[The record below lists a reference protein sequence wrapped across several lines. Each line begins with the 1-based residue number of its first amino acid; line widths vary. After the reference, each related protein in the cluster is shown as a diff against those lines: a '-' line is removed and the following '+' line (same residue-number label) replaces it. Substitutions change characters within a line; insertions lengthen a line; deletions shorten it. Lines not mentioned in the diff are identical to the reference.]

1 MRPIVRILTFLVS
14 AAPWAM
20 ARGAALSI
28 VVLLM
33 GAALLGLSGWFI
45 TASGLAGIAGIG
57 IAFDFFR
64 PSAGVRF
71 LALGRAAA
79 RYGERLLTHDA
90 TLRALAKLRV
100 RLLEREATRDAWGLM
115 RLRSEAVLTRIV
127 ADVDALDGMVLR
139 LLLPGLA
146 ALLTHVAVFWTLGW
160 LVGWP
165 MAWAILAGYVPIA
178 ALVLWHLGRRGLAPS
193 ETAEAE
199 AQALRRGLID
209 TIRDREA
216 LILRGRI
223 GAREDAL
230 LDIDRR
236 AREAA
241 KTLDRA
247 ERDAGFLLTV
257 LVTSV
262 AGAALL
268 VGGWL
273 VGSSAAGAAAAAI
286 GVFVALALAEALQ
299 PLRRGFAELG
309 RMAGAARRIGT
320 DIAPGAGHTVS
331 GATGEADA
339 RANPIATSGPGAPV
353 LELRTP
359 DIRLDLGS
367 GEAAAIT
374 GPSGAGKTT
383 LLLQIAKLLD
393 TPPGDGEPAIA
404 VLGRRPGDW
413 DEAAFRDAVTL
424 VPQRSAL
431 LRGTVRSNLAL
442 AAGATD
448 NDMWVALDA
457 VALRE
462 TVHAR
467 GGLDARLG
475 EGGSGLSGG
484 QARRLTLARALLR
497 RPRLLLLDEPTEGL
511 DTATASQVLE
521 GIRHALPNAAILA
534 ALHRGWGHSLF
545 GHQRILRLAPRT

>member
-1 MRPIVRILTFLVS
+1 MRQIVRILIFLVS

-20 ARGAALSI
+20 TRGAALSV

-127 ADVDALDGMVLR
+127 ADVDALDGIVLR

-146 ALLTHVAVFWTLGW
+146 ALVTHLAVFWTLGW

-165 MAWAILAGYVPIA
+165 MAWTILAGYLPFG
-178 ALVLWHLGRRGLAPS
+178 ALILWRLGRRGLAPS
-193 ETAEAE
+193 ETAETD
-199 AQALRRGLID
+199 AQTLRRGLID

-230 LDIDRR
+230 LDTDRR

-241 KTLDRA
+241 KALDRA
-247 ERDAGFLLTV
+247 ERDAGLLLTV
-257 LVTSV
+257 LVTAV
-262 AGAALL
+262 AGAAL
-268 VGGWL
+268 VAGGWL
-273 VGSSAAGAAAAAI
+273 VGSSATGAATAAI

-320 DIAPGAGHTVS
+320 DIAPGATRPGS
-331 GATGEADA
+331 GAAA
-339 RANPIATSGPGAPV
+339 RADINADPSANDGPV
-353 LELRTP
+353 LALRTST
-359 DIRLDLGS
+359 IRLDLGS

-383 LLLQIAKLLD
+383 LLLRIAKLLD
-393 TPPGDGEPAIA
+393 TPPRDGEPAIA
-404 VLGRRPGDW
+404 VLGRQPRDW

-431 LRGTVRSNLAL
+431 LRGTVRENLAL
-442 AAGATD
+442 AGDATE
-448 NDMWVALDA
+448 NDMWAALDA

-462 TVHAR
+462 TIHAR

-484 QARRLTLARALLR
+484 QSRRLTLARALLR

-511 DTATASQVLE
+511 DTATAAQVLE

-534 ALHRGWGHSLF
+534 ALHRGWGHSMF
-545 GHQRILRLAPRT
+545 GHQRVLRLPPRN